1 MDFFFTP
8 GLMIGI
14 SMNDTAPAATIANPG
29 MMGAPFPVTF
39 IETDSLREPS

>member
-29 MMGAPFPVTF
+29 MMNVRFPDVLLA
-39 IETDSLREPS
+39 TDSLREPS